1 MSEKLED
8 RNELRPAPLN
18 LKCFHDVLLI
28 ERSPCPIWWVD
39 YSQPT
44 RTSASGVTAPGRR
57 GGRPGPGA
65 VSGSP

>member
-28 ERSPCPIWWVD
+28 ERSPCPIW
-39 YSQPT
+39 
-44 RTSASGVTAPGRR
+44 
-57 GGRPGPGA
+57 
-65 VSGSP
+65 